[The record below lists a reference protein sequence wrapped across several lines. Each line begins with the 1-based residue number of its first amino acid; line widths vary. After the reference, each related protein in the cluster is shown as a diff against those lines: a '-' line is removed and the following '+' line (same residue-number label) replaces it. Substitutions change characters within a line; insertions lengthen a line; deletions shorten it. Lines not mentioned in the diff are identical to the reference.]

1 MIDISCIKYIIFDMD
16 GVLLLS
22 LPVHVKSF
30 KEVLRKINVHDFD
43 YSRYA
48 GMCTDECFKAVLREK
63 GISFSPKKLEELVR
77 EKKALSNRYFQQSL
91 PLHPNAPEVIK
102 KLSGRFTLA
111 LATSASEAN
120 MNLFLS
126 QSGCAEFFS
135 CIINGKNV
143 KHAKPAPDIYLK
155 VAESLSFPTAQ
166 ALVVEDSINGIK
178 AATSAG
184 MHCVGIRGL
193 NPEQEMLERG
203 AIKVLSSIAELP
215 LLLEVV

>member
-1 MIDISCIKYIIFDMD
+1 MD

-30 KEVLRKINVHDFD
+30 REVLRKINIHDFD

-48 GMCTDECFKAVLREK
+48 GMRTDECLEAVLREK
-63 GISFSPKKLEELVR
+63 GISFSREELDELAR
-77 EKKALSNRYFQQSL
+77 EKKALSNRYFQRSL
-91 PLHPNAPEVIK
+91 PLHPNAREVIK
-102 KLSGRFTLA
+102 KLAGRFTLA

-120 MNLFLS
+120 MNLFLYR
-126 QSGCAEFFS
+126 SGCAKFFS
-135 CIINGKNV
+135 CIVNGKEV

-155 VAESLSFPTAQ
+155 VAESLSFSPGQ

-184 MHCVGIRGL
+184 MHCVGIHGPSPR
-193 NPEQEMLERG
+193 QEMLDLG
-203 AIKVLSSIAELP
+203 VINVLSSIDELP
-215 LLLEVV
+215 PLLEVE